1 MFAKKMTIAGL
12 ACLLAVEASGC
23 GNTGGGQVTSIRI
36 GVSVY
41 DQYDT
46 FISQLVE
53 QFNQCA
59 AEMSD
64 SADSDIQS
72 PAEFSQAQ
80 SSRASHSRRIAGRT
94 SRSSSPLNS
103 TTR

>member
-46 FISQLVE
+46 FVSG
-53 QFNQCA
+53 N
-59 AEMSD
+59 D
-64 SADSDIQS
+64 QS
-72 PAEFSQAQ
+72 F
-80 SSRASHSRRIAGRT
+80 
-94 SRSSSPLNS
+94 
-103 TTR
+103 

>member
-1 MFAKKMTIAGL
+1 MFAKKMTIVGL

-46 FISQLVE
+46 FVSEMINH
-53 QFNQCA
+53 FNEYA
-59 AEMSD
+59 SEV
-64 SADSDIQS
+64 SASS
-72 PAEFSQAQ
+72 LYQAHRQ
-80 SSRASHSRRIAGRT
+80 PFLSY
-94 SRSSSPLNS
+94 PLH
-103 TTR
+103 TRNYLKKNGIWELIL